1 MSDRA
6 SRRLPWTWSS
16 PSPSALRRLISVTS
30 SPAMTVA
37 GRHAGSVR
45 VVDTTY
51 FGNALRCRA
60 STSSGSVT
68 CGQYDASIS

>member
-1 MSDRA
+1 
-6 SRRLPWTWSS
+6 
-16 PSPSALRRLISVTS
+16 
-30 SPAMTVA
+30 MTVA

-51 FGNALRCRA
+51 FGNVLRCRA